1 MIKIGDFFPP
11 AFFKTNFSFKKSRA
25 TYIFIVQL
33 GTLCWLDNSN
43 FVKAE
48 RKWRHETIKFHCVYL
63 LGKSCSLPWKLSRI
77 PAHQPGVKG
86 MAFGFC
92 IHDPPWWPK
101 NDQTKRFGVCFMQ
114 IRLSAQ
120 IILSVLPICVDGS
133 KMSMTW
139 HRGERCALTLLY
151 CWITLGGPLYFSLTA
166 FPRDRTWL
174 SSFPSKHKECFK
186 Y

>member
-1 MIKIGDFFPP
+1 MYISSYSSLSPHFKGCCCDSNILARERWSRLVIFPP

-33 GTLCWLDNSN
+33 GTLCWLDDSN

-48 RKWRHETIKFHCVYL
+48 RKWKHETIKFHCVYL

-92 IHDPPWWPK
+92 THSPPWWPK
-101 NDQTKRFGVCFMQ
+101 NDWFKVTKQRGLVF
-114 IRLSAQ
+114 
-120 IILSVLPICVDGS
+120 VLCRYV
-133 KMSMTW
+133 
-139 HRGERCALTLLY
+139 
-151 CWITLGGPLYFSLTA
+151 
-166 FPRDRTWL
+166 
-174 SSFPSKHKECFK
+174 
-186 Y
+186 